1 MTNGMRKLA
10 AVVLGA
16 LLLVGTPAAAQMYS
30 DGFKFLKAVKDKDGD
45 AAIKLLDE
53 PGSTVVNARD
63 ISTGETGLHIAVARR
78 DATWLS
84 FLLGKGANPN
94 LADKRGVT
102 PLMLATQLGFAD
114 GVQALANGGARV
126 DVANVAG
133 ETPLIS
139 AVHRRDIAM
148 MRILLKAGADPDR
161 TDNSGRSARDYAKL
175 DGSSSVLLGEIDRN
189 AKQNTGAQP
198 TYGPSIK

>member
-10 AVVLGA
+10 MILFGA
-16 LLLVGTPAAAQMYS
+16 MLLVSVPAAAQMYS

-45 AAIKLLDE
+45 TAIKMLDE
-53 PGSTVVNARD
+53 PGTTVVNARD
-63 ISTGETGLHIAVARR
+63 ISTGESGLHIAVARR
-78 DATWLS
+78 DLTWLS

-94 LADKRGVT
+94 LADRKGVT
-102 PLMLATQLGFAD
+102 PLMLATQLGFAE
-114 GVQALANGGARV
+114 GVQVLASGGARV
-126 DVANVAG
+126 DVANDAG

-139 AVHRRDIAM
+139 AVHRRDVTL

-175 DGSSSVLLGEIDRN
+175 DAGNALTGEIERN
-189 AKQNTGAQP
+189 AKKDAGGKP
-198 TYGPSIK
+198 VYGPSIR

>member
-10 AVVLGA
+10 TALLGA
-16 LLLVGTPAAAQMYS
+16 LLLVSVPAGAQMYS

-45 AAIKLLDE
+45 VAIKMLDE

-63 ISTGETGLHIAVARR
+63 ISTGESGLHIAAARR
-78 DATWLS
+78 DLTWLS

-94 LADKRGVT
+94 IANNRGVT
-102 PLMLATQLGFAD
+102 PLMLATQLGFVE

-126 DVANVAG
+126 DVANDAG

-139 AVHRRDIAM
+139 AVHRRDVALI
-148 MRILLKAGADPDR
+148 RILLKAGASPDR
-161 TDNSGRSARDYAKL
+161 TDNSGRSARDYARL
-175 DGSSSVLLGEIDRN
+175 DGPGSALLGEIERN
-189 AKQNTGAQP
+189 AKKDAGGKP
-198 TYGPSIK
+198 VYGPSAR